1 MKRNRIA
8 WRVPFGKKIS
18 VVRVGVGLVC
28 LLAMVLAG
36 GRSVAQVPDTAAVT
50 GGSGTAF
57 DTAAVSEEAYR
68 FLPEVE
74 IRAKGLTPAELQ
86 AYYRTMYR
94 VQKVYPY
101 ARMAGERFRL
111 YEDSLAKLPRAR
123 DRRAFLRAA
132 EAEIRRD
139 FLSDLKNLTVSQG
152 KILFKLISRETGHSS
167 YALLKTF
174 KNGFSAFT
182 YQIVG
187 STFGYDLK
195 ETYDPTGEDLMIESI
210 VQQIESGKIHA
221 IPPPVRPAIAPKR
234 KAKETKRKAA
244 ENAAATAADKTRK
257 PEKGRPD
264 AVGRRR

>member
-1 MKRNRIA
+1 MKPRA
-8 WRVPFGKKIS
+8 LYG
-18 VVRVGVGLVC
+18 C
-28 LLAMVLAG
+28 LLAVVWAG
-36 GRSVAQVPDTAAVT
+36 GRSVAQVPDTVGSGVAAV
-50 GGSGTAF
+50 GSVISGVAF
-57 DTAAVSEEAYR
+57 DTAAVSEAAYR

-74 IRAKGLTPAELQ
+74 IHAQGLTPADLQ
-86 AYYRTMYR
+86 EYYRMKYR

-123 DRRAFLRAA
+123 DRRAFLKAA

-152 KILFKLISRETGHSS
+152 KVLFKLISRETGHSS
-167 YALLKTF
+167 YALLKEF

-195 ETYDPTGEDLMIESI
+195 QTYDPTGEDLMIESI
-210 VQQIESGKIHA
+210 VQQIESGKLQA
-221 IPPPVRPAIAPKR
+221 IEPPVRPAIAPKR
-234 KAKETKRKAA
+234 KAKESRRKATGQA
-244 ENAAATAADKTRK
+244 ADKAATASKRADRQ
-257 PEKGRPD
+257 GG
-264 AVGRRR
+264 AVSSRSAEPQERQHAR